1 MTIFNKTI
9 FTGFSP
15 NLTGRDTSKAL
26 GYLFLPWRWPYLI
39 NGKYIELAE
48 KKLSQYFNIKY
59 AHAFDS
65 GRSALYY
72 ALKALGAGD
81 GDEILV
87 QAYTCVVVTN
97 AIKFT
102 GAETT
107 FIDIGDDFNINPAS
121 LENKIT
127 PKAKILIIQH
137 TFGLPAKLDEILA
150 IAKRH
155 NLKVIEDC
163 AHSLGARYQGKL
175 TGTFGDIGMLSFGSD
190 KIISCVRGGALITNN
205 PAVGQK
211 IKSFKDSLQKP
222 NLLKTI
228 QHLFHYPI
236 FYLAKPLYNLYIGK
250 IILILA
256 KKLNIINKII
266 YKQEK
271 TGEAVKFYP
280 AKLANALANILC
292 YQIDEIDQ
300 LNSHHQTISEIY
312 SQGINNQQINL
323 PWRDNQ
329 INLKNCACLRYPILL
344 KNPSR
349 LLSYAKKQGVI
360 LGDWYNM
367 PIAPADINFKK
378 TGYLNNCPKAE
389 LLASRSINLPTDRQ
403 INQRDA
409 KKIIKIINSF
419 SESN

>member
-9 FTGFSP
+9 FTGFSS

-26 GYLFLPWRWPYLI
+26 GCLFLPWRWPDLI
-39 NGKYIELAE
+39 NGEYVELAE
-48 KKLSQYFNIKY
+48 KKLSRYFNIKY

-72 ALKALGAGD
+72 ALKALGAKE

-87 QAYTCVVVTN
+87 QAYTCVVVAN

-102 GAETT
+102 GAKP
-107 FIDIGDDFNINPAS
+107 ILVDIGDDFNIDPAG

-127 PKAKILIIQH
+127 PKTKILIIQH
-137 TFGLPAKLDEILA
+137 TFGLPARLQEILA
-150 IAKRH
+150 IAERN

-190 KIISCVRGGALITNN
+190 KIISCIRGGALITDNQEI
-205 PAVGQK
+205 GLK
-211 IKSFKDSLQKP
+211 IKELKNKLPEP
-222 NLLKTI
+222 NLIKTI
-228 QHLFHYPI
+228 QHLLHYPI
-236 FYLAKPLYNLYIGK
+236 FYLAKPLYNLFIGK

-256 KKLNIINKII
+256 KKLNVINKII

-271 TGEAVKFYP
+271 TGEQVKFYP

-300 LNSHHQTISEIY
+300 LNLHRQTISEIY
-312 SQGINNQQINL
+312 TKEINNQKITL
-323 PWRDNQ
+323 PWGNSQ
-329 INLKNCACLRYPILL
+329 IDFKNCACLRCPVLL
-344 KNPSR
+344 KNPNR

-360 LGDWYNM
+360 LGDWYNA
-367 PIAPADINFKK
+367 PIAPADIDSKK
-378 TGYLNNCPKAE
+378 TGYLNDCPKAE
-389 LLASRSINLPTDRQ
+389 LLASQSVNLPTDRQ
-403 INQRDA
+403 INPRDA
-409 KKIIKIINSF
+409 KKIVKIINSF
-419 SESN
+419 QDSN